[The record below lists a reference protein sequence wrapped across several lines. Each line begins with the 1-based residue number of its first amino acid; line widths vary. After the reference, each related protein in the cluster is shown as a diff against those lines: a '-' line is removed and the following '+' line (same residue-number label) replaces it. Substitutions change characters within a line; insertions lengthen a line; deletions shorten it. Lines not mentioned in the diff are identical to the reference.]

1 MCHRFAGVRLPK
13 LVRRRQ
19 PHRGG
24 RNGFS
29 HLGKRRSAC
38 ATFDPVSRPS
48 SEQVSHSPD
57 TKLVGSYAGLLSLA
71 VHEFRTPASVVSG
84 YLRMLLRPD
93 GPPLDERQRKMIEEA
108 EKSCARLVALINE
121 MSEISKL
128 DGGAT
133 ALKKEPFDLFP
144 ALEEVAGDM
153 HEARDRDV
161 RFELRGEA
169 SGAGLS
175 GDRQR
180 LAAAFSAVFRAILRE
195 QPASALV
202 VADRKLARAA
212 GGSSAVVVVAPSTD
226 VQPAYEAPRAGFDEK
241 RGGMGLS
248 LPIARRIIEHHGGRI
263 WSPALPMAANGGSG
277 RSAIVVSLPV
287 GEQNR

>member
-1 MCHRFAGVRLPK
+1 
-13 LVRRRQ
+13 
-19 PHRGG
+19 
-24 RNGFS
+24 
-29 HLGKRRSAC
+29 
-38 ATFDPVSRPS
+38 
-48 SEQVSHSPD
+48 
-57 TKLVGSYAGLLSLA
+57 
-71 VHEFRTPASVVSG
+71 
-84 YLRMLLRPD
+84 MLLRPD

-108 EKSCARLVALINE
+108 EKSCARLVTLISE

-128 DGGAT
+128 DSGT
-133 ALKKEPFDLFP
+133 APLRKEPFDLFH
-144 ALEEVAGDM
+144 ALAEVADDM

-161 RFELRGEA
+161 RFELRGEV

-195 QPASALV
+195 QPASAIV

-212 GGSSAVVVVAPSTD
+212 GGSLAVVVVAPSSD
-226 VQPAYEAPRAGFDEK
+226 VQRAYEAPPAGFDEK

-248 LPIARRIIEHHGGRI
+248 LPIARRVIEHHGGRI
-263 WSPALPMAANGGSG
+263 WSPALPAAAESGSG

-287 GEQNR
+287 GEQSR